1 MIVTDDGDLAALCR
15 SRANQGRD
23 AMGAWLHHQRLGY
36 NYRLDEMSAA
46 LGASQMR
53 RIDRIL
59 ARREEVARMYGE
71 RLARLERVRPPAVQP
86 WATMSWFVYVVTL
99 ADGLDRDVVIERL
112 ARSGIPARGY
122 FAPVHLQPYLREML
136 GDLSGSLPRTE
147 ALARRTLA
155 LPFHGGMPE
164 EQIDRVVLALA
175 GALSA
180 R

>member
-1 MIVTDDGDLAALCR
+1 
-15 SRANQGRD
+15 
-23 AMGAWLHHQRLGY
+23 
-36 NYRLDEMSAA
+36 
-46 LGASQMR
+46 
-53 RIDRIL
+53 
-59 ARREEVARMYGE
+59 MYGE